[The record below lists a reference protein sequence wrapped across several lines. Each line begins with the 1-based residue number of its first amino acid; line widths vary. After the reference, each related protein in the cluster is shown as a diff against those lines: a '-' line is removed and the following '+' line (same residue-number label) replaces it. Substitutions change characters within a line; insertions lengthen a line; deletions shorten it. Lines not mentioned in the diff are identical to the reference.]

1 VPIYDLICEGGHR
14 SETLQASDAPL
25 PACFERAPLRGG
37 DPRGGPQP
45 PTPPRH
51 EHHPMIDGVSHLPG
65 GVSHLSVRL

>member
-51 EHHPMIDGVSHLPG
+51 EHHPID
-65 GVSHLSVRL
+65 